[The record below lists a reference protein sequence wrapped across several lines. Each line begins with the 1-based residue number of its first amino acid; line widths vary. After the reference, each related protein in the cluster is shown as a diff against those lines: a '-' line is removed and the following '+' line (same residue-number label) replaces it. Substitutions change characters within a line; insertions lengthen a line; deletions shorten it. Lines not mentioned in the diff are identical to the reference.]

1 MQPHCPF
8 CRDEFSLQDIR
19 ILRVDND
26 APSSTTVAPQLDTQ
40 VQRLLDDIAQTAS
53 GGGTVEE
60 MERVIV
66 LCDAYHNAQPRSSP
80 VRDRPETRKATDWSL
95 QHTPLGVSYLLL
107 STLLEAQRK
116 LFSQADQLSE
126 LTAARDDIRDRLSL
140 ELEASRLQY
149 QNSERARDNE
159 KEAALSNEEALRVQ
173 YKKMNALWICKV
185 ESTQRTCQ
193 SLHEELNR
201 PPAFRSNRERFLI
214 LVCNIILASIGCA
227 LFLYASAAVL
237 QLGVK

>member
-173 YKKMNALWICKV
+173 YKKMNALWIWSVTRLSVAGIVGSRADSRRVFCSKV
-185 ESTQRTCQ
+185 GRTDECGCIPRLTCGLRWNRHSGHA
-193 SLHEELNR
+193 SLCMKN
-201 PPAFRSNRERFLI
+201 
-214 LVCNIILASIGCA
+214 
-227 LFLYASAAVL
+227 
-237 QLGVK
+237 